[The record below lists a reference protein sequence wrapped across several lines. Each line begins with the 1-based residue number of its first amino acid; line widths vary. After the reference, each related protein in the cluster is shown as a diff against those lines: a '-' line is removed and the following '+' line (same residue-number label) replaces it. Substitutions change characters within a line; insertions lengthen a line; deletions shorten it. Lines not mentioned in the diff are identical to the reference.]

1 MLKSGERMPRYPQSG
16 HRISYQVPTTKNNP
30 TTTRRKRQHLAE
42 LDPPLRRRHPQPLD
56 EGGEEFKA
64 LCEAVVFQTPATQE
78 TYFFVGGFRV
88 VSAWVDTIVG
98 SVPGSVILSY
108 LW

>member
-1 MLKSGERMPRYPQSG
+1 MPRYPQSG

-56 EGGEEFKA
+56 EGGEKFKA

-78 TYFFVGGFRV
+78 TYFWLVGGFRV
-88 VSAWVDTIVG
+88 G
-98 SVPGSVILSY
+98 GL
-108 LW
+108 